1 MQWYIMSFEL
11 KHILLGNAMTGILE
25 IKEMQLHRSS
35 NKMIIQI
42 TANIAWESNSLSFKS
57 QCSFRDIK

>member
-1 MQWYIMSFEL
+1 MKNDIRI

-25 IKEMQLHRSS
+25 ISEMQLHRSS

-42 TANIAWESNSLSFKS
+42 TANIDWEYYN
-57 QCSFRDIK
+57 